1 MTGRQ
6 STAISTRSRVLAPK
20 PRKASPTWSD
30 VKGKLAEF
38 DRAGL
43 FGIVQALYV
52 ASKANQAFLHA
63 RFGLGGDVL
72 APYKAIID
80 RWLWPDVIKNQD
92 VSVAAAKKAISDFRK
107 AAGQPEGLAE
117 LMVFYCERAAG
128 FSNECGM
135 DDEGYFDAL
144 VRMFEQ
150 ALKVSV
156 RLAETE
162 RDTML
167 DRLEAVRTVSH
178 NFGYGVGD
186 EMDDLLARY
195 GQGPV

>member
-1 MTGRQ
+1 M
-6 STAISTRSRVLAPK
+6 AAK
-20 PRKASPTWSD
+20 PEKISPTWSD
-30 VKGKLAEF
+30 VKREMADF

-43 FGIVQALYV
+43 FGIIQDLYA
-52 ASKANQAFLHA
+52 ASKANQIFLHA

-80 RWLWPDVIKNQD
+80 RWLWPDPVKNQD
-92 VSVAAAKKAISDFRK
+92 TSVATAKKAITDYRK

-128 FSNECGM
+128 FSNEYGL

-156 RLAETE
+156 TLAVEP
-162 RDTML
+162 RDAML
-167 DRLEAVRTVSH
+167 DRLDAVRNLSH
-178 NFGYGVGD
+178 NFGYGAGD
-186 EMDDLLARY
+186 DMDDLLVRY
-195 GQGPV
+195 DQRQRNSRI

>member
-1 MTGRQ
+1 MAAKPKK
-6 STAISTRSRVLAPK
+6 TA
-20 PRKASPTWSD
+20 PTWSD
-30 VKGKLAEF
+30 VKAKLTEF

-43 FGIVQALYV
+43 FGIIQDLY
-52 ASKANQAFLHA
+52 AANKSNQIFLHA

-80 RWLWPDVIKNQD
+80 RWLWPDVIKGQD
-92 VSVAAAKKAISDFRK
+92 TSVATAKKAIADYRK

-128 FSNECGM
+128 FCKEYGM
-135 DDEGYFDAL
+135 DDAEGYFDAL

-150 ALKVSV
+150 ALKLSV
-156 RLAETE
+156 TLAVGQRDAMLNRL
-162 RDTML
+162 D
-167 DRLEAVRTVSH
+167 AVRDISH

-186 EMDDLLARY
+186 EMDDLLSKYNWR
-195 GQGPV
+195 

>member
-1 MTGRQ
+1 M
-6 STAISTRSRVLAPK
+6 AAKPK
-20 PRKASPTWSD
+20 KTSPTWSD
-30 VKGKLAEF
+30 VKGKLAGF

-43 FGIVQALYV
+43 FGIIQDLYA
-52 ASKANQAFLHA
+52 ASKSNQIFLHA
-63 RFGLGGDVL
+63 RFGLGDDVL

-80 RWLWPDVIKNQD
+80 RWLWPDLIKNQD
-92 VSVAAAKKAISDFRK
+92 TSVTTAKKAITDYRK

-128 FSNECGM
+128 FSNEYGL

-156 RLAETE
+156 TLAAGQRDAMLNRLN
-162 RDTML
+162 
-167 DRLEAVRTVSH
+167 AVRGISH
-178 NFGYGVGD
+178 NLGYGVGD
-186 EMDDLLARY
+186 DMDDLLAKY
-195 GQGPV
+195 GQR

>member
-1 MTGRQ
+1 MVAKPKK
-6 STAISTRSRVLAPK
+6 TA
-20 PRKASPTWSD
+20 PTWSD
-30 VKGKLAEF
+30 VKAKLTEF

-43 FGIVQALYV
+43 FGIIQDLY
-52 ASKANQAFLHA
+52 AANKSNQIFLHA

-80 RWLWPDVIKNQD
+80 RWLWPDVIKGQD
-92 VSVAAAKKAISDFRK
+92 TSVATAKKAIADYRK

-128 FSNECGM
+128 FCKEYGM
-135 DDEGYFDAL
+135 DDAEGYFDAL

-150 ALKVSV
+150 ALKLSV
-156 RLAETE
+156 TLAVGQRDAMLNRL
-162 RDTML
+162 D
-167 DRLEAVRTVSH
+167 AVRDISH

-186 EMDDLLARY
+186 EMDDLLSKYNWR
-195 GQGPV
+195 